1 MMNDHVVEVV
11 CVLTTTCIL
20 TIAPHTI
27 CVQYSE
33 LTPNKTR
40 RAQCANWLLYY
51 REELFGYT
59 LEELQERKRLKKE
72 AEAAKDPDN
81 TEWKPPVTEVF

>member
-1 MMNDHVVEVV
+1 MMQRNS
-11 CVLTTTCIL
+11 T
-20 TIAPHTI
+20 AFKMA
-27 CVQYSE
+27 E

-59 LEELQERKRLKKE
+59 VEELKERRRLKLEQEEQERLQKLQDGQE
-72 AEAAKDPDN
+72 DPKN
-81 TEWKPPVTEVF
+81 QWKPPVREVY